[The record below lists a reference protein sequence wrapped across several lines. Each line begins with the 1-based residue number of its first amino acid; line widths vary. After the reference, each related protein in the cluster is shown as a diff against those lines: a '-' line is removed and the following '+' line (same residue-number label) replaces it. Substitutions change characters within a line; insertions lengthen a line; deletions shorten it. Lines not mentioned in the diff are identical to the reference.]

1 MNSTTLDPE
10 PLPVGVAAGMPNG
23 RKRTPATA
31 SRTALVLATVTAM
44 SIIAPMTFAAAQT
57 PSPAPHGTM
66 TPGTMMPDL
75 TPPPERAPQP
85 RTAEEMFVI
94 LDDNGD
100 GCVDAGEWRL
110 RFMAVFFLLDI
121 EGDTAIPGSKGD
133 ERLTSSEVPLIKP
146 ETFAIADTDHDGTIS
161 AYEYNQAP
169 FTRFAAIPK
178 ARKGCLTVQELGNYL
193 AGLRGE
199 PK

>member
-1 MNSTTLDPE
+1 MKP
-10 PLPVGVAAGMPNG
+10 
-23 RKRTPATA
+23 
-31 SRTALVLATVTAM
+31 RTALVLATLTAM
-44 SIIAPMTFAAAQT
+44 SIFAPMSFVAAQM
-57 PSPAPHGTM
+57 PSPTLPDTM
-66 TPGTMMPDL
+66 TPDL
-75 TPPPERAPQP
+75 TQPPARPQQP

-110 RFMAVFFLLDI
+110 RFMAVFFLLDT
-121 EGDTAIPGSKGD
+121 EGDTTIPGSKGD
-133 ERLTSSEVPLIKP
+133 ERLTTSEIPLAKP
-146 ETFAIADTDHDGTIS
+146 ETFATADTDHDGAIS

-178 ARKGCLTVQELGNYL
+178 ARKGCLTVQDLAKYL